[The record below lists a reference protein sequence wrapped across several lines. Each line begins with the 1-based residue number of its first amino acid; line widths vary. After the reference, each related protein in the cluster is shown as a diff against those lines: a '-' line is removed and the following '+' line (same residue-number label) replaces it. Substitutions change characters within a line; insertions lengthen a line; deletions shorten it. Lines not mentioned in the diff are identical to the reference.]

1 MDKIKETIEETIEE
15 RVRVYRMAIDQINN
29 ESLTEKTMIRLIKYE
44 CTLKELEMILN
55 GIG

>member
-1 MDKIKETIEETIEE
+1 MDKIKETIEE